1 MAQIEKAIPAL
12 KSVPG
17 RLAKVNLGQDFNAI
31 IDYAHTPDA
40 VDRVLATSRSFTS
53 GKVIALLG
61 CGGDRDKSKRP
72 LMGNSLLAGSD
83 ISIFTSDN
91 PRGEAAES
99 ILAQMV
105 GSNKVQAPSMI
116 VGDRKLA
123 IKYAV
128 SVAKAGDTILILG
141 KGHESGQE
149 IAGEVLPFDDQIELE
164 NAISE
169 LMAGRE
175 LQ

>member
-1 MAQIEKAIPAL
+1 
-12 KSVPG
+12 
-17 RLAKVNLGQDFNAI
+17 
-31 IDYAHTPDA
+31 
-40 VDRVLATSRSFTS
+40 
-53 GKVIALLG
+53 
-61 CGGDRDKSKRP
+61 
-72 LMGNSLLAGSD
+72 MGNSLLAGSD

-91 PRGEAAES
+91 PRSEAAES
-99 ILAQMV
+99 ILSQMV

-116 VGDRKLA
+116 IADRKMA

-149 IAGEVLPFDDQIELE
+149 IAGEVLPFNDQIELE

-169 LMAGRE
+169 LMSGRE
-175 LQ
+175 

>member
-1 MAQIEKAIPAL
+1 
-12 KSVPG
+12 
-17 RLAKVNLGQDFNAI
+17 
-31 IDYAHTPDA
+31 

-72 LMGNSLLAGSD
+72 LMGNSLLTGSD
-83 ISIFTSDN
+83 ISIFKSDN

-99 ILAQMV
+99 ILSQMV
-105 GSNKVQAPSMI
+105 GSNKVQTPSMI
-116 VGDRKLA
+116 IADRKLA

-169 LMAGRE
+169 LMSGPE